1 MSGVTPDAPPAPPGK
16 PLAQPLGPVPG
27 PADAAHH
34 LRTVRDLIR
43 WGCSRMAAAGVALG
57 HGTDS
62 LRDEATWLVLW
73 ALRLALDDPEPHL
86 DAQLLPAE
94 RQAVADLVE
103 RRCAERL
110 PTAYLTGEA
119 WLRGLR
125 FKADPR
131 ALIPRSV
138 LVEALDGALDPWLP
152 EPEAASVLDLCTGGG
167 SIAIAAALRFPQAR
181 IDATDLSAEALALAA
196 ENLALHGL
204 ASRIHLHQGD
214 LYAGLPARRYRLILS
229 NPPYVN
235 AASMAALPPEFRH
248 EPVSALA
255 GGPDGMSLVARILQD
270 APARL
275 APDGLL
281 VVEIGHEAEHFEAA
295 FPGMEF
301 GYVPVSAGEQLI
313 VAVTRQAL
321 VDWAGRA

>member
-43 WGCSRMAAAGVALG
+43 WSCSRMAAAGVALG

-295 FPGMEF
+295 FTGMEF

>member
-1 MSGVTPDAPPAPPGK
+1 
-16 PLAQPLGPVPG
+16 
-27 PADAAHH
+27 
-34 LRTVRDLIR
+34 
-43 WGCSRMAAAGVALG
+43 MAAAGVALG

-295 FPGMEF
+295 FTGMEF